1 VRGTKRSSGV
11 RWVLIALVAMLV
23 CGGLGVLAGRHR
35 ARGETRTAIDGAA
48 PAGQRVLGQALR
60 EAIGATSEGDA
71 ARAEMTL
78 THLRQADPANGYVE
92 TVAFAARV
100 VASDYAG
107 AQQALDA
114 ALAQARWTT
123 YVDALGLPSRLELDQ
138 ELAMLRNAEAGYR
151 LAVLSGSVPGG
162 SKGLV
167 RLREWGLRVASV
179 EPPDMVHLRAGA
191 TFRLQASDELLA
203 LARKQ
208 KDPAMVAR
216 FEKQDAADRA
226 WREKLDGALLDFVRG
241 RPGVGAEL
249 TESLWLARVEGEEQL
264 VRKLLTEAP
273 R

>member
-1 VRGTKRSSGV
+1 MRGSRRSSGV

-23 CGGLGVLAGRHR
+23 CGGLGLLAGRLR
-35 ARGETRTAIDGAA
+35 VRGEGRATPARAVPEWPRAA
-48 PAGQRVLGQALR
+48 GQALR
-60 EAIGATSEGDA
+60 EAIEAVSEGNAEDADA
-71 ARAEMTL
+71 ALAR
-78 THLRQADPANGYVE
+78 LRQTDPANGYADAVS
-92 TVAFAARV
+92 FAARV
-100 VASDYAG
+100 VANDYPG
-107 AQQALDA
+107 AQQALDS

-167 RLREWGLRVASV
+167 RLREWGLRVAGV

-191 TFRLQASDELLA
+191 TFRAQASAELLA

-226 WREKLDGALLDFVRG
+226 WRERLDGALLDFVRG
-241 RPGVGAEL
+241 RPGVETEL

-264 VRKLLTEAP
+264 VRELLTEAP
-273 R
+273 K